1 MELRQIFE
9 KYTDL
14 KESKYIAEV
23 IFAKKPINTTF
34 ELRDAVVG
42 CFQKDKQKKLAQVFQ
57 AFRIATNNELED
69 MEKLCDSV

>member
-1 MELRQIFE
+1 
-9 KYTDL
+9 
-14 KESKYIAEV
+14 V
-23 IFAKKPINTTF
+23 IFAKKPIKTTF

-57 AFRIATNNELED
+57 GFRIATNNELED

>member
-14 KESKYIAEV
+14 QESKSLSEV
-23 IFAKKPINTTF
+23 IFAKKPIKTTHD
-34 ELRDAVVG
+34 LRDVVVG

-57 AFRIATNNELED
+57 AFRIATNHEL
-69 MEKLCDSV
+69 